1 MKIETRDMVP
11 TPDPEPEME
20 SELDPGLVRRAVL
33 AMMLASILVVT
44 LWWAVNVTNANAR
57 QISSNLSSMSDRID
71 GSWPDAQSTRRGR
84 ANLHAVRAAKGPT
97 IEPADRP

>member
-11 TPDPEPEME
+11 PPDPEPELE
-20 SELDPGLVRRAVL
+20 SELDPGLVRRAVI
-33 AMMLASILVVT
+33 AMMLASVLVVT

-57 QISSNLSSMSDRID
+57 QVSSNLWNMRDRID
-71 GSWPDAQSTRRGR
+71 GSFPDSRATRHSP

-97 IEPADRP
+97 IEPAEEQ